1 MLCLS
6 HVGISFCK
14 LFAYYG
20 VSLSLYYLERNRHV
34 INSLRN
40 KFGRH
45 CAMVGYEFLDGES
58 ICESNIGISVADAAD
73 STKSESDL
81 VLTEHGLLSLSSAVQ
96 ISLEICQ
103 MMKGCMVSRARPLTI
118 PVP

>member
-1 MLCLS
+1 
-6 HVGISFCK
+6 
-14 LFAYYG
+14 
-20 VSLSLYYLERNRHV
+20 
-34 INSLRN
+34 
-40 KFGRH
+40 
-45 CAMVGYEFLDGES
+45 MVGYEFLDGES
-58 ICESNIGISVADAAD
+58 ICESNIRISVADATD

-103 MMKGCMVSRARPLTI
+103 MMKGCMVSHARPLII